1 MKKLLILL
9 TVILSGCSTCLMSQ
23 PPTQFI
29 YVGPECSAPLPDYTG
44 KIIVTDNCGIS
55 NINQVPAAGFILNYT
70 TQQTTVT
77 ITATDVFNNK
87 TAINFLVKLID
98 TVPPVITYADLMT
111 HLDKVNDLYD
121 IADLNL
127 LSYIEMGNK
136 SMDSLGLSYGD
147 STYYYRGLV
156 TFTAPGR
163 AVLNQGGRAWTFMDN
178 DTLILREY

>member
-1 MKKLLILL
+1 
-9 TVILSGCSTCLMSQ
+9 MSQ

-29 YVGPECSAPLPDYTG
+29 YVGPGCSAPLPDYTG
-44 KIIVTDNCGIS
+44 WIIVTDNCGIS

-87 TAINFLVKLID
+87 TAINFLVRLID
-98 TVPPVITYADLMT
+98 TVPPVITYAGLT
-111 HLDKVNDLYD
+111 GYLDQVNELYD
-121 IADLNL
+121 YADLRL
-127 LSYIEMGNK
+127 LAYINEADK
-136 SMDSLGLSYGD
+136 SLDSAGMLYSD
-147 STYYYRGLV
+147 STYYERGLV

-163 AVLNQGGRAWTFMDN
+163 AKLNQGGRTWTFMDN